1 LGIGPEGN
9 KAFMQLANSVARAE
23 VPLLRTSAA
32 VNGLWDNLKK
42 TAGWQLSSSMIHGFI
57 GGVQ

>member
-1 LGIGPEGN
+1 
-9 KAFMQLANSVARAE
+9 LANSIAKSE
-23 VPLLRTSAA
+23 VPLMRTNSL
-32 VNGLWDNLKK
+32 VNGLWMNLKK